1 MEGGGVPAGNFD
13 ILASLRNFRVFSL
26 VRGGDVDVALADN
39 SLTTALRGNG
49 NSVVTA

>member
-13 ILASLRNFRVFSL
+13 ILASLRSFRVFSL

-39 SLTTALRGNG
+39 SLMAALRGM
-49 NSVVTA
+49 VTAL

>member
-13 ILASLRNFRVFSL
+13 ILASLRKFRVFSL

-39 SLTTALRGNG
+39 SLVTALRGNG
-49 NSVVTA
+49 NSVVTV